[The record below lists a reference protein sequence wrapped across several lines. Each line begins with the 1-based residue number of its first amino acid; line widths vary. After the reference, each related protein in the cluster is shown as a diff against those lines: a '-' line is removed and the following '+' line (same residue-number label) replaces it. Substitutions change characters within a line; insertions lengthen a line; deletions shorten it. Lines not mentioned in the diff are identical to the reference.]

1 MSSNKF
7 KYTIF
12 PENIYLVTVE
22 DWDLNPYT
30 FEISG
35 EEIANA
41 LRREKL
47 LDKAW
52 TEIYNIE
59 NDGGSSGTEEHN

>member
-1 MSSNKF
+1 MVCMSSKF
-7 KYTIF
+7 RYTIF

-35 EEIANA
+35 EDIAAA

-47 LDKAW
+47 LDRAW
-52 TEIYNIE
+52 NQIYNE
-59 NDGGSSGTEEHN
+59 TQEETDG

>member
-1 MSSNKF
+1 MVCMSSNKF

-35 EEIANA
+35 EEIGAA

-47 LDKAW
+47 LDRAW
-52 TEIYNIE
+52 NQIYNE
-59 NDGGSSGTEEHN
+59 TQEETDG

>member
-1 MSSNKF
+1 MVCMSSKF

-12 PENIYLVTVE
+12 PENVYLVTVE

-41 LRREKL
+41 LRRDKL
-47 LDKAW
+47 LDRAFE
-52 TEIYNIE
+52 TMYNE
-59 NDGGSSGTEEHN
+59 TQEETDG